1 MVEKFVR
8 FLDIVYLACIWIA
21 GIAIIVMTIIIPWG
35 VFTRYV
41 FGFGSDWPEPVAIL
55 CMVVFTFIGAAAS
68 YRAGSHIAVT
78 MLTSRVPLSWRG
90 PLMWIV
96 YVLMALLSLFILIWG
111 AKLCIGTWNQAVGAF
126 PILKVGVTYLPLPI
140 GSGVTLLFVIE
151 QMIAGPQN
159 HRAVVRFDHDESNI
173 AADLTGET

>member
-1 MVEKFVR
+1 MVENFIR
-8 FLDIVYLACIWIA
+8 FMDSVYLACIWIA
-21 GIAIIVMTIIIPWG
+21 GAAIIVMTIIIPWG
-35 VFTRYV
+35 VLTRYV
-41 FGFGSDWPEPVAIL
+41 FGVGSDWPEPVAIL

-78 MLTSRVPLSWRG
+78 MLTNRVPLSWRR

-96 YVLMALLSLFILIWG
+96 DVLMALVSLFILAWG
-111 AKLCIGTWNQAVGAF
+111 TKLCIGTWNQAVGAL

-140 GSGVTLLFVIE
+140 GSALTLLFVIE

-159 HRAVVRFDHDESNI
+159 HRAVVQFDHDQSNI
-173 AADLTGET
+173 APDLTGET